1 MILVDKLLYKLD
13 LGLNKLA
20 STEHQYIPLVD
31 KILALNEA
39 QINLIKQYVG
49 SNNVYGIGL
58 DGFKKRYNDLQNLI
72 VQFEKLPATSSSDIY
87 TSYKADLSTLANN
100 YFLPLEITTTCT
112 KGACSNR
119 VVSLT
124 NMVRHGDLQVLLN
137 NNNYKP
143 SFEYQETIGLISDNQ
158 LYIYTDGTFTVNDIY
173 ITYLRYPIEMN
184 KSGYINFDGTPSTDV
199 NCELE
204 DSLEDELLNLAILKL
219 AMSTENTPQ
228 VEMSQIRRNLSE

>member
-72 VQFEKLPATSSSDIY
+72 VQFEKLPATLTTEIY
-87 TSYKADLSTLANN
+87 TSYKADLSTLANT

-112 KGACSNR
+112 KGSCSNR
-119 VVSLT
+119 VVPLT
-124 NMVRHGDLQVLLN
+124 SMVRHGDLQVLLN

-158 LYIYTDGTFTVNDIY
+158 LYIYTDDTFTVNDIY
-173 ITYLRYPIEMN
+173 ITYLRYPVEMN
-184 KSGYINFDGTPSTDV
+184 KSGYINFDGTASTDV

-204 DSLEDELLNLAILKL
+204 ESLEDELLNLAILKL